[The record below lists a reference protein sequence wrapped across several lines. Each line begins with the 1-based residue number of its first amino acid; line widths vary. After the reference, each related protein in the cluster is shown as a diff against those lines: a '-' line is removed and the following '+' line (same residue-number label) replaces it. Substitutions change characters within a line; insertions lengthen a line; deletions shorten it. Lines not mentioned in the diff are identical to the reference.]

1 MSRLAFGSIEKYD
14 YCSAEIVLEFPKVTA
29 YNTHM
34 KFLHRAIENE
44 IKKAAKNFSAL
55 LLTGPRRA
63 GKTTLLKKLF
73 PHADYY
79 LLEDPDIIARVRS
92 DPRGFL
98 ENTRVP
104 VILDEIQNVPEL
116 FSYIRTMIDTKP
128 KHGRWLLTGSQE
140 SPLMQGV
147 TESMAGRAAIFQL
160 LPFAHSENSKVSP
173 FWGGFPEVLAKPA
186 IRAIWFRSYLQTYL
200 ERDVRQI
207 SAIKDLSVFRR
218 FLSLLAS
225 RNGNILNKTDIAS
238 PLGVSVPTVNEWLNI
253 LEMTGQIILVLPFY
267 ENFGKRLIKSPKV
280 YFTDSGLA
288 CYLLNIDN
296 DRALAA
302 SSFLGAVFEGF
313 VASEIV
319 KTQINAG
326 KRREIYY
333 FRDQQGLEVDFIIPK
348 GDKLLLCEA
357 KATKTILPR
366 MAAPLE
372 SLSNNIKRPVE
383 KFIIHPGSAQKI
395 RVVTPDVKTCAVGE
409 LAQIM
414 L

>member
-1 MSRLAFGSIEKYD
+1 
-14 YCSAEIVLEFPKVTA
+14 
-29 YNTHM
+29 M
-34 KFLHRAIENE
+34 KFLHRAIEKE
-44 IKKAAKNFSAL
+44 VVKAAKNFSAV
-55 LLTGPRRA
+55 LLTGPRRV
-63 GKTTLLKKLF
+63 GKTTLLRKLF

-98 ENTRVP
+98 ENISSQ

-116 FSYIRTMIDTKP
+116 FSYIRTMIDTTP

-140 SPLMQGV
+140 SSLMQGV
-147 TESMAGRAAIFQL
+147 TESMTGRAAIFQL
-160 LPFAHSENSKVSP
+160 LPFAHAENSKVSP
-173 FWGGFPEVLAKPA
+173 FRGGFPEVLAKPE

-238 PLGVSVPTVNEWLNI
+238 PLGVSVPTINEWLNI
-253 LEMTGQIILVLPFY
+253 LEITGQILLVLPFY

-280 YFTDSGLA
+280 YFIDSGLA

-296 DRALAA
+296 ERALAA
-302 SSFLGAVFEGF
+302 SSTLGAIFEGF

-383 KFIIHPGSAQKI
+383 KFIIHPGFTQKI
-395 RVVTPDVKTCAVGE
+395 RVVIPGVKTCAVGE